1 VLVRACS
8 TLVLILSLVTKIA
21 VAGDGMGLP
30 RATPAEV
37 GIDAVGLHKVDDKLQ
52 ELLETKKLA
61 GGVVLLARNG
71 KVVYL
76 TAVGKA
82 DIATGRPIKPDTVFA
97 IASMT
102 KSMAGMSLMIL
113 VDEGKVKLDDPLSKY
128 IPSFK
133 NCRLKGG
140 VKPAR
145 EIIIRDCLRHTSGLP
160 NKTGEGKTLGA
171 IVESLSQLELLFE
184 PGSAV
189 EYGPGLSVA
198 GRVVEVVSG
207 QPFEEFA
214 AKRIFE
220 PLGMQ
225 DTSFRP
231 TAAQRE
237 RLAHLYQPT
246 ADKKD
251 LEPLSHWL
259 FEFKDVKH
267 RVPNPSGGL
276 FSTAADLVKFY
287 QMALNGGELN
297 GKRIISAETVK
308 QMRTEQTSG
317 ITVGLPPGRGWGL
330 GFRLIVQPNANVRK
344 LTAGTFGHG
353 GAFGTEGW
361 VDPTRKTVFIL
372 LQQRLKFDDPDS
384 NREALQGL
392 AMDAVQD

>member
-1 VLVRACS
+1 MH
-8 TLVLILSLVTKIA
+8 
-21 VAGDGMGLP
+21 G
-30 RATPAEV
+30 
-37 GIDAVGLHKVDDKLQ
+37 
-52 ELLETKKLA
+52 
-61 GGVVLLARNG
+61 
-71 KVVYL
+71 
-76 TAVGKA
+76 
-82 DIATGRPIKPDTVFA
+82 A
-97 IASMT
+97 IVEMQ
-102 KSMAGMSLMIL
+102 
-113 VDEGKVKLDDPLSKY
+113 
-128 IPSFK
+128 
-133 NCRLKGG
+133 
-140 VKPAR
+140 
-145 EIIIRDCLRHTSGLP
+145 
-160 NKTGEGKTLGA
+160 TGEGKTLGA